1 MMHQV
6 QVLKNG
12 TLESSWNLLYPLFE
26 SFHTENTS
34 WETLH
39 IQPPPIIPWMV
50 IQFHKFLVGPKEQ
63 LH

>member
-1 MMHQV
+1 MELWKAAGTFCILC
-6 QVLKNG
+6 LKV
-12 TLESSWNLLYPLFE
+12 
-26 SFHTENTS
+26 FHTENTS